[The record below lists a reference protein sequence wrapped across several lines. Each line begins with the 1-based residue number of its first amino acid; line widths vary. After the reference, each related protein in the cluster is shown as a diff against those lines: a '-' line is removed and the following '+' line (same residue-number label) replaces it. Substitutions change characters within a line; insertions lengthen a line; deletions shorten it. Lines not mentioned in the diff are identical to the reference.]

1 MATALAITEEMAEHD
16 FVGEQGG
23 PLKGGGTV
31 GIGAAKEFV
40 LAVGLADQCGIAELA
55 DDLAAAA
62 VRKEMFQFHT
72 PPR

>member
-31 GIGAAKEFV
+31 GIGAAKRFV
-40 LAVGLADQCGIAELA
+40 LAVGLADQSGVAELA
-55 DDLAAAA
+55 NDPAAATM
-62 VRKEMFQFHT
+62 RKEMFQFHT